1 MLQDLHRQMHGYLVD
16 CPLVRSRAQRMVL
29 FFVVCL
35 PVLVLVQRPEVSA
48 DVTLLALPALRPVTV
63 IQFSRQITIIKR
75 IDVFLAA
82 RVPVPNAVVL
92 VIILVAVVLRITA
105 HFWEDCLLAAETLL
119 STQVPEDCLYARLVP
134 SREVIANRGAI
145 VV

>member
-1 MLQDLHRQMHGYLVD
+1 MHGYLVD

-29 FFVVCL
+29 YFVVCH

-63 IQFSRQITIIKR
+63 IQFSRQIIIIKR
-75 IDVFLAA
+75 IGVFLAA

-92 VIILVAVVLRITA
+92 VIILVAVVLRITV
-105 HFWEDCLLAAETLL
+105 HF
-119 STQVPEDCLYARLVP
+119 
-134 SREVIANRGAI
+134 
-145 VV
+145 

>member
-1 MLQDLHRQMHGYLVD
+1 MHGYLVD
-16 CPLVRSRAQRMVL
+16 CLLVRSRAQRMVL

-35 PVLVLVQRPEVSA
+35 LVLVPVQRPEVSV
-48 DVTLLALPALRPVTV
+48 DVTLLALPALRPVIV

-75 IDVFLAA
+75 IGVFLAA
-82 RVPVPNAVVL
+82 RVPVLNAVVL

-105 HFWEDCLLAAETLL
+105 HFWEDCLLAAEILL
-119 STQVPEDCLYARLVP
+119 LIQIPEDCLYAHLVL
-134 SREVIANRGAI
+134 SREVIVDRGAI